1 MTQYHSNEMNNA
13 EICIDRRVQLL
24 KYGVKCNTVNHPFHT
39 HPYRFRAPL
48 GGWGT
53 RKFEVKIKRLLKK
66 CEKCELIILVKNEK
80 S

>member
-48 GGWGT
+48 GDGVLESL
-53 RKFEVKIKRLLKK
+53 KLKLKIFI
-66 CEKCELIILVKNEK
+66 EM
-80 S
+80 

>member
-24 KYGVKCNTVNHPFHT
+24 KYGVKCNTVNHPFQT

-48 GGWGT
+48 EGGGT
-53 RKFEVKIKRLLKK
+53 RKFEV
-66 CEKCELIILVKNEK
+66 
-80 S
+80 